1 MTANQRSR
9 HVSENPAGPRRHQE
23 AAVLSRGD
31 RRFPRAAGRPLH
43 RAIRSFQSAG
53 GERRQ
58 GSPQARPRKNQGFAR
73 QGRNPDRPRA
83 AISRRGGRDEASRA
97 QQPKQSPAEEKGA
110 GTRGGRGGRSK
121 WQRRAG
127 PGGPGPGGPGPG
139 DRSSGGRGCRKLSL
153 IMGTRPPSRSE
164 PSPLTGEGRP
174 SRSRR
179 GRGEGSSRAEYP
191 SRRLAPKALATPL
204 PQGEAGRVW
213 V

>member
-1 MTANQRSR
+1 
-9 HVSENPAGPRRHQE
+9 G
-23 AAVLSRGD
+23 L
-31 RRFPRAAGRPLH
+31 
-43 RAIRSFQSAG
+43 
-53 GERRQ
+53 
-58 GSPQARPRKNQGFAR
+58 AR

-191 SRRLAPKALATPL
+191 SPRLTPKAPATPL
-204 PQGEAGRVW
+204 PQEERGRVC
-213 V
+213 VAQIGAPHGVRGEVRRRAFTQDPMALMRY